1 MIDNL
6 KGMPPAAEK
15 GCWLTAL
22 MESGGLAEV
31 DLSEKQPNFTRRR
44 RLNVRRLKTL
54 CGTPPEL
61 PENFHIFADGCRY
74 YKKKKPVNNTVTDG
88 FTTDDQVQLGTS
100 SEVKKVSESLVTC
113 LSHGS
118 ISLIGR
124 RREMEDAVAV
134 KPGFCTKG
142 SRKYDYFGVYDGHGG
157 SRVAHGCR
165 DFLHRLVIQEISEEE
180 DDDDENSIN
189 WEKVMRESFR
199 KMDAEVNE
207 EGTEMATMGS
217 TAVVAVV
224 GEEEFIVANCGDSR
238 AVLSRAGVAVP
249 LSNDH
254 KPDRPDEL
262 DRIENSGGKV
272 INWNGYRVLGVLATS
287 RSIGDMYL
295 KPYVIPDP
303 EVIVSKRSGADEFLI
318 LASDGLWDVIPND
331 VACDITRRCLNGQM
345 IRRCDQQSKSH
356 KIDEQSSEGVK
367 ESLAARAASFLAELA
382 IGRGSRDNI
391 SVVVVELNRSVCSST
406 D

>member
-15 GCWLTAL
+15 GCRLTAL

-54 CGTPPEL
+54 CSTPPEL
-61 PENFHIFADGCRY
+61 PENFHVFADRH
-74 YKKKKPVNNTVTDG
+74 YKKKKPDNNTVTDN
-88 FTTDDQVQLGTS
+88 FVSDDQVQLGSS

-113 LSHGS
+113 RSHGS

-134 KPGFCTKG
+134 KPGFLTKG

-157 SRVAHGCR
+157 SRVAHACR
-165 DFLHRLVIQEISEEE
+165 DILHRLVIQEISEEE
-180 DDDDENSIN
+180 EDKDDENIIN
-189 WEKVMRESFR
+189 WEKVMGESFR
-199 KMDAEVNE
+199 KMDEEVNE

-224 GEEEFIVANCGDSR
+224 GEEEFVVANCGDSR

-249 LSNDH
+249 LSKDH

-272 INWNGYRVLGVLATS
+272 INWNGHRVLGVLATS

-303 EVIVSKRSGADEFLI
+303 EVIVSKRSDADEFLI

-331 VACDITRRCLNGQM
+331 VACEVTRRCLNSQM

-356 KIDEQSSEGVK
+356 KIDVQSSQGVK
-367 ESLAARAASFLAELA
+367 ESLAAQAASFLAELA

-406 D
+406 A